1 MVGTA
6 RMQRMATI
14 AFAPMAALLPEW
26 LHPNDFAGASILS
39 DRATRR
45 MVGTARMQRMA
56 TIAFAP
62 RAALL
67 PE

>member
-1 MVGTA
+1 M
-6 RMQRMATI
+6 
-14 AFAPMAALLPEW
+14 
-26 LHPNDFAGASILS
+26 LS

-67 PE
+67 PAWLHPNDFAGAPMPSDRAAANGGYGADAENG